1 MEAKEGGWGGLTLRP
16 CVSQPYTLFKMID
29 RFCKGLKRTGF
40 IFIWRLYM
48 VAREQFLH
56 SWPLIT
62 NFFFQVLTVVSCKI
76 AGLLAWNNNVEFVTN
91 CIIISL

>member
-1 MEAKEGGWGGLTLRP
+1 
-16 CVSQPYTLFKMID
+16 
-29 RFCKGLKRTGF
+29 
-40 IFIWRLYM
+40 M

-62 NFFFQVLTVVSCKI
+62 NFFLQVLTVVSCKI